1 MRVCLGVKGSIE
13 LHHLMLA
20 MPVGVE
26 KTRPIRKT
34 GVIDEMIHL
43 KILRNH
49 DHSLLAFDF
58 VRLKFLSLMA

>member
-1 MRVCLGVKGSIE
+1 
-13 LHHLMLA
+13 MLA

-43 KILRNH
+43 KILRNR
-49 DHSLLAFDF
+49 DHSQLAFDF
-58 VRLKFLSLMA
+58 VHLKFLSLMA

>member
-1 MRVCLGVKGSIE
+1 MKGSIE
-13 LHHLMLA
+13 LHYLMLA

-43 KILRNH
+43 KILRNR
-49 DHSLLAFDF
+49 DHSQLAFDF
-58 VRLKFLSLMA
+58 VHLKFLSLMA